1 MVAACE
7 LKGVMFRLAT
17 DVDALPGLLAP
28 FDRIVVAT
36 GADIASASARS
47 PNGCSIATWRAPRA
61 WRGCS
66 HGRRCATGS
75 IIARG
80 APPASASGTWRR
92 PGQKVVV
99 IGDAVRAGKSK
110 PAISSA
116 FEAALL
122 HS

>member
-1 MVAACE
+1 MPAHSRASCFVWRPTSTHCP
-7 LKGVMFRLAT
+7 
-17 DVDALPGLLAP
+17 DCLPP

-36 GADIASASARS
+36 GADYRFGLGGIADWLLAHDLA
-47 PNGCSIATWRAPRA
+47 RAPGLAQLFSWPALREWFYYRA
-61 WRGCS
+61 
-66 HGRRCATGS
+66 RRATGES
-75 IIARG
+75 FRHLA
-80 APPASASGTWRR
+80 A

-99 IGDAVRAGKSK
+99 IGDAIRAGKSK